1 MIHKLLKL
9 HSQFCKFRILFSK
22 GKKKNLIRQVLWR
35 LNTISSNDEQ
45 NLSHSW
51 LKYTG
56 LNLCIG
62 LNLSTTS
69 VNDYCVILSRAF
81 TISAR
86 VTQLEDWSNADLE
99 ILFSAQD
106 SPVLAFWWSEGGST
120 DEPSTWLAIVVLS
133 WRPVLA
139 WFQVLGHSYYLNS

>member
-1 MIHKLLKL
+1 M
-9 HSQFCKFRILFSK
+9 
-22 GKKKNLIRQVLWR
+22 
-35 LNTISSNDEQ
+35 NTISSNDEQ
-45 NLSHSW
+45 NLAHSR
-51 LKYTG
+51 LKYTA
-56 LNLCIG
+56 

-106 SPVLAFWWSEGGST
+106 YPVLAFWWSEGGST
-120 DEPSTWLAIVVLS
+120 DEPST
-133 WRPVLA
+133 
-139 WFQVLGHSYYLNS
+139 